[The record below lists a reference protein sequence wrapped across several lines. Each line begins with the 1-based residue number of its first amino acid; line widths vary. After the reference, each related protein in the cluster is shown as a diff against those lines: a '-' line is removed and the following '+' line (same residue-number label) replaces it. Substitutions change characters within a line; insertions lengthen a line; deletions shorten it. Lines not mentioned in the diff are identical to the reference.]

1 MRERFILVF
10 LFHVFSLSLVL
21 LPKNIKGPAL
31 FVLSSVPVRVL
42 DLIAFLLIA
51 GGSIYLYLMLFKYLL
66 RQQQKTHKKEKVNQ
80 DIKS

>member
-10 LFHVFSLSLVL
+10 IFHLFSLSLVL

-31 FVLSSVPVRVL
+31 FVFSSVPIRFL
-42 DLIAFLLIA
+42 DLVAFLLIV
-51 GGSIYLYLMLFKYLL
+51 GGSIYLYSMLFKYLL
-66 RQQQKTHKKEKVNQ
+66 KQQQKTHKREKVDQ